1 MGGTK
6 SRASVRVVEDPSS
19 GSSIVAG
26 ALTTLFGK
34 LRSWSMDRVRQVNE
48 MTSSEVLAAGDAL
61 SAIVSESRNYVE
73 HMRRTMGSFQSGE
86 SSDDGISSIQHQGRM
101 LTEFI
106 GGLEK
111 GLSKQ
116 DGVAREALEQ
126 LGSVR
131 RAGAHMLTVSN
142 QARMLAV
149 NASIEAARLS
159 NESGGAFGVIAS
171 EMSAF
176 AKNMQIQSDE
186 ILNIVDGL
194 TRSLP
199 KIAEQAAHLKS
210 DTERFSREFEDQNAK
225 VSDVVARLSATI
237 GEGLREGDNRVA
249 KILSLS
255 QDALSH
261 LQFQDPCAQR
271 LLQIEADILRAEQ
284 CAAEVVLTESAD
296 PVESFGTAR
305 SHRDVSAGHVMI
317 FDDGAAD
324 SVGGDAALAAGEVL
338 LF

>member
-1 MGGTK
+1 MGVSK
-6 SRASVRVVEDPSS
+6 SRAPVRVVDGPEPGS
-19 GSSIVAG
+19 GVVASAMT
-26 ALTTLFGK
+26 ALFAK
-34 LRSWSMDRVRQVNE
+34 LRSWSMDRVRQVDE
-48 MTSSEVLAAGDAL
+48 MTSTEVLAAGDAL
-61 SAIVSESRNYVE
+61 SAIVTESRNYVE
-73 HMRRTMGSFQSGE
+73 HMRRTMGGFQSGA
-86 SSDDGISSIQHQGRM
+86 SSDDGISAIEVQGRM

-106 GGLEK
+106 LGLEK

-116 DGVAREALEQ
+116 DAVAREALDQ
-126 LGSVR
+126 LVAVR

-176 AKNMQIQSDE
+176 AKNMQSQSDE

-210 DTERFSREFEDQNAK
+210 DTERFSREFENQNAK
-225 VSDVVARLSATI
+225 VSDVVDRLSATI

-255 QDALSH
+255 QDGLSH

-271 LLQIEADILRAEQ
+271 LLQIEADLLRAEQ
-284 CAAEVVLTESAD
+284 CANEVVLSGSSEA
-296 PVESFGTAR
+296 VETFGTAR
-305 SHRDVSAGHVMI
+305 AHRDVSAGHVMI
-317 FDDGAAD
+317 FDDGSGD
-324 SVGGDAALAAGEVL
+324 PVGDDAALAAGEVL